1 MIHVGMINDR
11 VIKVYESQSDLLKDF
26 TKQYKVNKLVYYETA
41 SDAGMAIEREKEIQE
56 YSREKKKQLVET
68 INPGWINLMNR
79 LIK

>member
-11 VIKVYESQSDLLKDF
+11 VIKVYENQSDLLKDF

-41 SDAGMAIEREKEIQE
+41 TDAGMAIEREKEIQE
-56 YSREKKKQLVET
+56 YNLEKKKRLVET
-68 INPGWINLMNR
+68 INPQWIDLMSR

>member
-41 SDAGMAIEREKEIQE
+41 SDVGMAIEREKEIQE

>member
-11 VIKVYESQSDLLKDF
+11 VIKVYENQSDLLKDF

-41 SDAGMAIEREKEIQE
+41 TDAGMAIKREKEIRE
-56 YSREKKKQLVET
+56 YGLEKKRRLVET
-68 INPGWINLMNR
+68 INPQWIDLMNR